1 MSKIKDFLSSVGSA
15 FASSVPSAVS
25 GLLGHFTGLGRA
37 EKQQNAF
44 NAQQAQLNREFQE
57 RMSNTSYQRA
67 VADMQQAGLN
77 PQLMYGGTSSGAST
91 PSGASASA
99 SGYANRGLQA
109 MQTSLALQKSFADI
123 RLAKAEAKL
132 KEIQANYEPSVI
144 ESQIQLMV
152 NQAKSEEARAM
163 LTSLQS
169 AYQSTT
175 NEFQRDVIG
184 LNMQLMSGQVKLND
198 KQAEQVENAS
208 KLIALQQMTETKKWD
223 NLDANTKK
231 LLSDI
236 GVNDAN
242 IGKINAEIHRIFSD
256 IEVNESH
263 KELNNE
269 QRALLVAQKIA
280 TELQSDKN
288 WKKPDDNASVVEKG
302 LYEVYRVIYNL
313 FSTAGLLFGGTAS
326 VGYNKSTS
334 SSTSRSTST
343 SHVFTKKL

>member
-1 MSKIKDFLSSVGSA
+1 MSQFKDFLSSVGSA

-25 GLLGHFTGLGRA
+25 GFIGHFTGLGKA

-44 NAQQAQLNREFQE
+44 NANQAQLNRDFQE

-67 VADMQQAGLN
+67 VADMEQAGLN
-77 PQLMYGGTSSGAST
+77 PQLMYGGSSSGAST
-91 PSGASASA
+91 PSGASASS

-152 NQAKSEEARAM
+152 NQAKSEDSRAL

-169 AYQSTT
+169 AYQSTS

-184 LNMQLMSGQVKLND
+184 LNMQLMSGQVKLNE

-223 NLDANTKK
+223 NIDTSTQK

-236 GVNDAN
+236 GVNERN
-242 IGKINAEIHRIFSD
+242 IAKINAEIAKLFSD
-256 IEVNESH
+256 ISVNDTR

-269 QRALLVAQKIA
+269 QRALLVAQKVA
-280 TELQSDKN
+280 SEVQNERSWKRPDVSD
-288 WKKPDDNASVVEKG
+288 SGFEKG
-302 LYEVYRVIYNL
+302 LYEVYRVIHNL
-313 FSTAGLLFGGTAS
+313 FSTAGLLFGAS
-326 VGYNKSTS
+326 GSVSYSI
-334 SSTSRSTST
+334 
-343 SHVFTKKL
+343 KKE